1 MHSRQLPSISSSLA
15 AQLEEN
21 EGWSSL
27 SLSRSASLAS
37 LDRPQP
43 TYTRAGGSQARM
55 VRDQDEHGD
64 GLTDLQAISPKPSK
78 SGLSGFF
85 SSTESSRNLHSSGST
100 SRANSLTGSLPAW
113 ARVYYGSGERRF
125 LSSASI
131 AESDHSRPGSS
142 AVHGSSSPKTDHYLM
157 NMYSPR
163 KRANQDH
170 APMEERPL
178 SDSADMD
185 IRVMPPQ
192 DQDYRF
198 LRSIKRKTSSIWSP
212 HLRTDRR
219 ASRYSVWEPPSV
231 TWTDDSGML
240 GRRNAQ
246 VVLFIVGFV
255 FPFGEF

>member
-1 MHSRQLPSISSSLA
+1 
-15 AQLEEN
+15 
-21 EGWSSL
+21 
-27 SLSRSASLAS
+27 
-37 LDRPQP
+37 
-43 TYTRAGGSQARM
+43 M

-64 GLTDLQAISPKPSK
+64 GLTDLEAISSKPSK

-85 SSTESSRNLHSSGST
+85 SSTDSSRNLHSSGS

-131 AESDHSRPGSS
+131 AESDHSRPSSGAVRGS
-142 AVHGSSSPKTDHYLM
+142 GSPDTDHYPL
-157 NMYSPR
+157 NIYSAR
-163 KRANQDH
+163 KRANQVN
-170 APMEERPL
+170 PSMEQRPF

-185 IRVMPPQ
+185 INVIPPQ

-198 LRSIKRKTSSIWSP
+198 FRSLKQKTSSIWSP

-231 TWTDDSGML
+231 TWTADSGIL
-240 GRRNAQ
+240 GKRNVQ
-246 VVLFIVGFV
+246 VVLFIAGFL
-255 FPFGEF
+255 FPFGE